1 MNMNSAELEGHEGQ
15 VHIAEKKKIR
25 KSKRQ
30 RQEMLYAYLFLAPS
44 LIGFLL
50 FIIIPTV
57 SSFVLSFV
65 EWDLLNSPKF
75 VGLGNFEDLAK
86 DDVFSTILKNT
97 FVFSIVTIP
106 IGMAISFFIAVLLNQ
121 GLKGTNIYR
130 TIYFLPVMAS
140 AAGSAVVWKW
150 IFEKDFGLLNY
161 LLSFFGMDGPG
172 WLTSSEWAMT
182 SVIIMSIWKYI
193 GFDMVIF
200 LAALQGVP
208 KDLYEAAEIDGA
220 KAWHKIRHI
229 TLPMISY
236 STFFVLIM
244 AIIRSFQI
252 FDQMYILT
260 KGGPGYSTQVLVY
273 YIYTNAFEFFKLG
286 YASSVAWV
294 LFVIILVI
302 TLIQMKL
309 QKKWV
314 FYR

>member
-1 MNMNSAELEGHEGQ
+1 MNIHSAELEGQ
-15 VHIAEKKKIR
+15 VHVAEKKKIR
-25 KSKRQ
+25 KSKRE
-30 RQEMLYAYLFLAPS
+30 RQEILYAYLFLMPS
-44 LIGFLL
+44 LIGFML

-57 SSFVLSFV
+57 GSFVLSFV
-65 EWDLLNSPKF
+65 EWDLLTAPKF
-75 VGLGNFEDLAK
+75 VGLGNFESLAK
-86 DDVFSTILKNT
+86 DDVFATILKNT
-97 FVFSIVTIP
+97 FVFSIFTIP
-106 IGMAISFFIAVLLNQ
+106 IGMAISFLIAVLLNQ

-161 LLSFFGMDGPG
+161 LLSFFGIVGPG
-172 WLTSSEWAMT
+172 WLTSSEWSMT